1 MPESPLID
9 KCASYINTL
18 CGKIPERCVGT
29 QGNRDATSFFR
40 KTLSSFNGWHTE
52 ASEFDAFDW
61 KDNGAMLLSDG
72 HSFLVHASPYSI
84 GCDVKA
90 ELVSASNIAELE
102 ALNARGKIIILHGE
116 ITKEQLMPKNFVF
129 YNPVEHQQI
138 VSSLEKSGA
147 SALVCATG
155 RNSAIA
161 GGVYPFPL
169 IEDGDFD
176 IPSVY
181 MTEEEG
187 KELLRLVGKTAHL
200 RSIAERIPGKGY
212 NVTGKKGET
221 QSERIVISAHI
232 DAKKGTPGAIDNATG
247 VAVLL
252 LLAELLENYQGN
264 MQIEIVAFNGEDYY
278 AVPGQMKYIE
288 ENQNKIN
295 SIVMNINIDG
305 AGYKTGDSAFSLFG
319 LPSELDRIVH
329 DIIRQYPGISE
340 GAPWPQGDH
349 SIFVQMG
356 RPAVA
361 VSSKWFVDNMES
373 QTITHTKNDNPE
385 IVDVS
390 KLVEIA
396 QALNTLI
403 RKVTC
408 GV

>member
-1 MPESPLID
+1 
-9 KCASYINTL
+9 
-18 CGKIPERCVGT
+18 
-29 QGNRDATSFFR
+29 
-40 KTLSSFNGWHTE
+40 
-52 ASEFDAFDW
+52 
-61 KDNGAMLLSDG
+61 
-72 HSFLVHASPYSI
+72 
-84 GCDVKA
+84 
-90 ELVSASNIAELE
+90 
-102 ALNARGKIIILHGE
+102 
-116 ITKEQLMPKNFVF
+116 
-129 YNPVEHQQI
+129 
-138 VSSLEKSGA
+138 
-147 SALVCATG
+147 
-155 RNSAIA
+155 
-161 GGVYPFPL
+161 
-169 IEDGDFD
+169 
-176 IPSVY
+176 
-181 MTEEEG
+181 
-187 KELLRLVGKTAHL
+187 
-200 RSIAERIPGKGY
+200 
-212 NVTGKKGET
+212 
-221 QSERIVISAHI
+221 
-232 DAKKGTPGAIDNATG
+232 
-247 VAVLL
+247 
-252 LLAELLENYQGN
+252 
-264 MQIEIVAFNGEDYY
+264 
-278 AVPGQMKYIE
+278 MKYIE

-361 VSSKWFVDNMES
+361 VTSKWFVDNMES